1 MTKAEKME
9 LLYAALHD
17 DDADEFKR
25 LLALYPDCRL
35 NDSGD
40 DGWMDA
46 AAMDGKPW
54 AIEYLVAE
62 GADVNK
68 PSNSTDSTPLPEGPI
83 QWAAAGGHLDTVRVM
98 LDLGARVNTVLS
110 GQRRCV
116 PLWFAVADGH
126 LEVVRLLAE
135 RGADVNAS
143 RNDATA
149 LDDAIFYDRDEV
161 AAYLRSVGGK
171 TAAELT

>member
-46 AAMDGKPW
+46 AAMRGKSW

-62 GADVNK
+62 GADINK

-83 QWAAAGGHLDTVRVM
+83 QWAASGGHLDTVVAESAAAPADPSFSSAWQRLQAQREQLAQREGEMIRDALAQCGGVISYAARELGM
-98 LDLGARVNTVLS
+98 ARTTLASRIEVLGVRGARRE
-110 GQRRCV
+110 G
-116 PLWFAVADGH
+116 
-126 LEVVRLLAE
+126 
-135 RGADVNAS
+135 
-143 RNDATA
+143 
-149 LDDAIFYDRDEV
+149 
-161 AAYLRSVGGK
+161 
-171 TAAELT
+171 